1 MTPISSIDHF
11 LTISTTVLHHI
22 FLLFACKLLLKTSW
36 QSENKCLGVPCNTY
50 LSTNTYSSRR
60 VREKF
65 LIKKF
70 WPFFNIKK
78 REPLCVNINTK
89 LLFFFNTRKWY
100 MLVNSIPKN
109 DLFEYCT
116 KSKPNSHLRKIQFQC
131 VIQYYLSWLSF
142 DTSCPK
148 INWWW
153 KSVYIAAV
161 HLLWAHIFTVFT

>member
-1 MTPISSIDHF
+1 MFIVHTSNQNIVKNTFQIKYYPFHISLDKSYIPFSWILTVYFPFLKCFENNLFWLLFHWSIIYWLQAH
-11 LTISTTVLHHI
+11 L

-65 LIKKF
+65 FIKKF

-89 LLFFFNTRKWY
+89 LLFFFGQH
-100 MLVNSIPKN
+100 
-109 DLFEYCT
+109 T
-116 KSKPNSHLRKIQFQC
+116 KMIH
-131 VIQYYLSWLSF
+131 
-142 DTSCPK
+142 
-148 INWWW
+148 
-153 KSVYIAAV
+153 
-161 HLLWAHIFTVFT
+161 VFK